1 MVMLGFTLLAL
12 LLALAA
18 IPEIAFSKTTV
29 KTLPGYNGDLPF
41 TLETGYIEVGE
52 TDEVQLFYYFV
63 ESQRTPSQD
72 PLMLWLTGG
81 PGCSTL
87 LAFFYESGPVTF
99 VYDGYNGSLPNIRL
113 NPYTWTKSL
122 SIIYVDAPVG
132 TGFSYSETQAGYPTG
147 DVSSAKLTYQFLRKW
162 MVSHPEYRY
171 NQLYVGGDSYSGITV
186 PVVVQ
191 HILDGNAEGLYP
203 VMNMKGYVLGNPK
216 SDTFLDDNSRVSF
229 ANRLTLIPDELYL
242 TANNSCNGDFVTE
255 QTDNEKCVAA
265 MQTIEE
271 LIRDINLQEVTEP
284 YCSMTS
290 PEPIEAIAE
299 WERRRSM
306 RERSRDLLLSH
317 KMDESYWC
325 RNYRHVLAGIWA
337 NDKTVQAA
345 LNVREGTI
353 GLWKMCNGS
362 LSYTENYQSVVNYHT
377 NFSQSSELRALIYS
391 GDHDMSIPHLATRTW
406 IRSLNMTLMDSWRA
420 WFVDAQVAG
429 YTEEYTLNDY
439 ELNFVTVKGGGHIAA
454 EYKQEQCAAMMDRWL
469 AYFPI

>member
-1 MVMLGFTLLAL
+1 MAMLSFTAL
-12 LLALAA
+12 LLLSFPF
-18 IPEIAFSKTTV
+18 ILDTAFSKTTV

-41 TLETGYIEVGE
+41 ALETGYIGVGE

-81 PGCSTL
+81 PGCSSL
-87 LAFFYESGPVTF
+87 LSLFYETGPITF
-99 VYDGYNGSLPNIRL
+99 VYDGYNGSLPSIRL

-132 TGFSYSETQAGYPTG
+132 TGFSYSKTQAGYPTG
-147 DVSSAKLTYQFLRKW
+147 DIMSAKFSYQFLKKW
-162 MVSHPEYRY
+162 MANHPEYRY

-186 PVVVQ
+186 PLVVQ
-191 HILDGNAEGLYP
+191 HILDGNMDGLYP
-203 VMNMKGYVLGNPK
+203 RMNMKGYVLGNPK
-216 SDTFLDDNSRVSF
+216 TDTFLDDNSRVSF

-242 TANNSCNGDFVTE
+242 TANKSCNGDFVTE

-271 LIRDINLQEVTEP
+271 LIRDINLQAVTEP
-284 YCSMTS
+284 YCSLTS
-290 PEPIEAIAE
+290 PEPSEAIAE
-299 WERRRSM
+299 WERRRSLS
-306 RERSRDLLLSH
+306 EKSRDLLLSH
-317 KMDESYWC
+317 KMDEAYWC
-325 RNYRHVLAGIWA
+325 RNYRHVLAGVWA

-362 LSYTENYQSVVNYHT
+362 LSYTENYLSVVNYHT
-377 NFSQSSELRALIYS
+377 NFSKSSELRALIYS

-406 IRSLNMTLMDSWRA
+406 IQSLNMTLMDSWRA
-420 WFVDAQVAG
+420 WFVHAQVAG
-429 YTEEYTLNDY
+429 VRCQWMKKVRYDKFAPFWDLYFEVPVGNTVFND
-439 ELNFVTVKGGGHIAA
+439 
-454 EYKQEQCAAMMDRWL
+454 
-469 AYFPI
+469 